1 MGKEKKIQLRLMRC
15 IGYVF
20 LLLAEIFLFAFLRSY
35 FLLAVMVLLV
45 VWPMISVA
53 GLLYLARK
61 VHAQMGTGQGRA
73 CPGDTVLLTC
83 RLQNS
88 SWWLALDAE
97 WRIRFDNSFWG
108 EQSERSLC
116 MPVRLHGDEVLTLPL
131 QITDLGHFCI
141 SSDILMLQDVMG
153 LVRIRIPVHLT
164 REIDVIPKAGITE
177 SGQVEDYMSGLSETE
192 ESTERGNDFAEVSD
206 IREYAPGDRIRD
218 IHWKLSA
225 KKDILM
231 VKERVSMAGSEMAM
245 VLCPGEEKKL
255 AEQVLVYAFRLGQAF
270 VEQHI
275 PVCLILWN
283 QNLYQWDESRFSTND
298 EMEESFCRIYDIP
311 VSMRNNDQ
319 WERYMVN
326 SYPYLGTYLMV
337 AAEEGEV
344 QVVLHENA

>member
-1 MGKEKKIQLRLMRC
+1 MSKERKIQLRLMRC
-15 IGYVF
+15 IGYVV

-35 FLLAVMVLLV
+35 FLLAVM
-45 VWPMISVA
+45 
-53 GLLYLARK
+53 G
-61 VHAQMGTGQGRA
+61 
-73 CPGDTVLLTC
+73 

-97 WRIRFDNSFWG
+97 WRIRFDNTFWG

-116 MPVRLHGDEVLTLPL
+116 MPVRLHWDEVLTLPL

-141 SSDILMLQDVMG
+141 SSDILVLQDVMG
-153 LVRIRIPVHLT
+153 LVCIRIPVCLA
-164 REIDVIPKAGITE
+164 REIDVIPKAGTTE
-177 SGQVEDYMSGLSETE
+177 PDQVEGYMSGLSETE

-255 AEQVLVYAFRLGQAF
+255 AEQVLVYAFHLAQAF
-270 VEQHI
+270 MELHI

-283 QNLYQWDESRFSTND
+283 QNLYQWD

-326 SYPYLGTYLMV
+326 SYPYLGTYVML